1 MAQILGPEGGGVL
14 TPQEKRR
21 SLPAQTSRDRSRR
34 GSRESL
40 DSCHYDAGDEVS
52 VICRNVLIIKFLL
65 IDCACLS
72 RLGRYNNRH
81 SRLL

>member
-1 MAQILGPEGGGVL
+1 MAQILGPEGGGML

-40 DSCHYDAGDEVS
+40 DSVQYEADEVRYILS
-52 VICRNVLIIKFLL
+52 VHY
-65 IDCACLS
+65 CL
-72 RLGRYNNRH
+72 
-81 SRLL
+81 